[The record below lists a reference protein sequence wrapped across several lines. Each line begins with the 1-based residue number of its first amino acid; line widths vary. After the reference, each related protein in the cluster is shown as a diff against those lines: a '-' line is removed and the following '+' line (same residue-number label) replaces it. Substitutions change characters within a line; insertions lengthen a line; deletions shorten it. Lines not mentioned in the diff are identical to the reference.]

1 MTNELIERLDAATG
15 PDRIFDRDIEIYRGH
30 SIKHPY
36 YGAGQGYLPAQ
47 FTGSIDAA
55 MTLVPR
61 GWIVSIVRYFNS
73 DGEWVSHVTLTNSFS
88 VGRGC
93 DPEDEI
99 SVEAWKVET
108 GLDKDPTPL
117 AICIAALRA
126 QEKDDG

>member
-1 MTNELIERLDAATG
+1 MTNELIERLDAA
-15 PDRIFDRDIEIYRGH
+15 
-30 SIKHPY
+30 
-36 YGAGQGYLPAQ
+36 
-47 FTGSIDAA
+47 SIDAA
-55 MTLVPR
+55 MKLVPR